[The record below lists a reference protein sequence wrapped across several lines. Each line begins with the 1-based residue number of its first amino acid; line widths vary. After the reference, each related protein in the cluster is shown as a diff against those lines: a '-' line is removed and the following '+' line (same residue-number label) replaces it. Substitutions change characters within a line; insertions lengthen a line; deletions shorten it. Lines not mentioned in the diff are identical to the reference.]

1 MSESEQERRGLARL
15 LRRRRSRSASEAE
28 AEPQDIARI
37 VGEYS
42 KVIAEAL
49 AKQTLLDEDVSS
61 AQQARAQMRMLI
73 DRFQGK
79 VDGETRQ
86 RMAAIADEYIT
97 EHAADMLGGQPT
109 DQPAEMAESRE
120 APIP

>member
-28 AEPQDIARI
+28 SEPQDIARI

-86 RMAAIADEYIT
+86 QMAAIADEYIT
-97 EHAADMLGGQPT
+97 EHAADMLGGQPA

>member
-28 AEPQDIARI
+28 NEPQDIARI

-97 EHAADMLGGQPT
+97 EHAADMLGGQPA

>member
-28 AEPQDIARI
+28 SEPQDIARI

-73 DRFQGK
+73 DRFEGK

-97 EHAADMLGGQPT
+97 EHAADMLGGQPA

>member
-28 AEPQDIARI
+28 SEPQDIARI

-97 EHAADMLGGQPT
+97 KHAADMLGGQPA

>member
-28 AEPQDIARI
+28 SEPQDIARI

-97 EHAADMLGGQPT
+97 EHAADMLGGQPA